1 MSFGAIPSYCV
12 NHFGRG
18 NIRLSSEDAGKP
30 RKDEMELPDTSFTS
44 CPIDFL
50 CSTTGP
56 AWAAWVFMA
65 WIVLMVT
72 VGLVGAILVS
82 RQ

>member
-1 MSFGAIPSYCV
+1 MSLGAIPSYCV

-18 NIRLSSEDAGKP
+18 NIQLPSEDADKP
-30 RKDEMELPDTSFTS
+30 RKDKMDLPDTSFTS

-50 CSTTGP
+50 CSAAGP
-56 AWAAWVFMA
+56 TWAAWVFMA

-72 VGLVGAILVS
+72 VGLIGAILVS